1 MKITKTEIKDHI
13 DGKDPV
19 ATYYGGL
26 VGLGLEIY
34 ETITTP
40 DDDYVY
46 FVEVA
51 GMKETP
57 KNRKFLL
64 TMMAEAASVGD
75 IGLSGWTNASEP
87 IGNLKGERY
96 YEKRKNHPHRH

>member
-1 MKITKTEIKDHI
+1 MKITKTEIKNRI

-26 VGLGLEIY
+26 VGLGLKIY

-40 DDDYVY
+40 DDGYVY

-51 GMKETP
+51 GTKETP
-57 KNRKFLL
+57 KKSKFFVN
-64 TMMAEAASVGD
+64 SNGR
-75 IGLSGWTNASEP
+75 GGFRW
-87 IGNLKGERY
+87 G
-96 YEKRKNHPHRH
+96 HRVVWLDECIRTDW

>member
-1 MKITKTEIKDHI
+1 MRITKTEIKNHI

-34 ETITTP
+34 KVDDLEETI
-40 DDDYVY
+40 Y

-51 GMKETP
+51 VTKETP
-57 KNRKFLL
+57 KKSKIF
-64 TMMAEAASVGD
+64 
-75 IGLSGWTNASEP
+75 TNNDGRTGFRWE
-87 IGNLKGERY
+87 
-96 YEKRKNHPHRH
+96 HRVIWLDECMRTDW

>member
-1 MKITKTEIKDHI
+1 MKITKTEIKNHI
-13 DGKDPV
+13 EERNPI

-26 VGLGLEIY
+26 AELGLEIY

-57 KNRKFLL
+57 KKSKVFTNNDGR
-64 TMMAEAASVGD
+64 
-75 IGLSGWTNASEP
+75 SGFRWGHRVVWLDECLRTNW
-87 IGNLKGERY
+87 
-96 YEKRKNHPHRH
+96 